1 MKYIKICVFLILLN
15 TGKIAYSMPA
25 PWGDKEKT
33 EEYVRD
39 RQGNTKEQ
47 GQGQETN
54 PDSSTNGS
62 RSRDRN

>member
-1 MKYIKICVFLILLN
+1 MCFLILLN

-25 PWGDKEKT
+25 PWGDKEKV

-39 RQGNTKEQ
+39 RQGNTKGQ
-47 GQGQETN
+47 GQGTN
-54 PDSSTNGS
+54 PDSSTNVS